1 MFKETIKPTIDKA
14 LELRPDLDNI
24 SVSIYINVEKIHKN
38 IKRFIRKIKNRCWFR
53 TCYSKDCSEFICIS
67 EKNKKNR
74 INHKRRTWI
83 FEKQKA

>member
-38 IKRFIRKIKNRCWFR
+38 IKRFIRKIKNRC
-53 TCYSKDCSEFICIS
+53 
-67 EKNKKNR
+67 
-74 INHKRRTWI
+74 
-83 FEKQKA
+83 